1 MLQVNSQILGLT
13 KHNFHFQRPKMVAF
27 FQGEWT
33 AVEAGALVECRGLVS
48 SEEKKQFLLQTSCLF
63 VVYLTSVVYLLN
75 FKSLWWWLIF
85 MVCDLEVS
93 SWISVSHL
101 PSWLW
106 RNLSQ
111 CSAEHQHIEDHL
123 SSLEWKP
130 VFINGVMPCLAL
142 KVCLLSEDRPGSICL
157 PEHTGDSGFW
167 VLSHHCHEVGH
178 VLQPC

>member
-1 MLQVNSQILGLT
+1 MFIY
-13 KHNFHFQRPKMVAF
+13 
-27 FQGEWT
+27 
-33 AVEAGALVECRGLVS
+33 
-48 SEEKKQFLLQTSCLF
+48 LF
-63 VVYLTSVVYLLN
+63 N
-75 FKSLWWWLIF
+75 FKSLWWWFIF

-130 VFINGVMPCLAL
+130 VSINGVTPCLAL

-167 VLSHHCHEVGH
+167 FLSHHCHEVGH
-178 VLQPC
+178 ILQPCWISVSSTQMTRLILTEHIITYINLCPYNNCLGG